1 MPKTYAAAYNGIQYF
16 GNWVYDGTRRYTSIQ
31 YSRCIFTFSGSFV
44 RVYFNTRPD
53 GGMAKIYVDGE
64 YQATVNTENSENLK
78 QMLFEKTDIAGDK
91 IHEITVVSEKVK
103 SRPHAVLE
111 VWSFEAD
118 AIVNYAE
125 YMRDLKLR
133 EYDEIARGVK
143 KTSAPKT
150 WKKVAYKAV
159 RRAA

>member
-1 MPKTYAAAYNGIQYF
+1 
-16 GNWVYDGTRRYTSIQ
+16 
-31 YSRCIFTFSGSFV
+31 
-44 RVYFNTRPD
+44 
-53 GGMAKIYVDGE
+53 MAKIYVDGE

-133 EYDEIARGVK
+133 EYDEIARALRKPLPRRPGK
-143 KTSAPKT
+143 RLHTKQP
-150 WKKVAYKAV
+150 V